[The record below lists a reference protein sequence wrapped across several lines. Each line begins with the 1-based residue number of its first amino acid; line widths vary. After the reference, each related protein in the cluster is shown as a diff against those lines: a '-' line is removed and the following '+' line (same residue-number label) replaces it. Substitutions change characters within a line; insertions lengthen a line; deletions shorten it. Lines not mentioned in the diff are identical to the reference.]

1 MVALHKRWMELEDKH
16 HQITAAIGCAQSIEA
31 ELGLMRKRQAELLL
45 EIGSV
50 VAEIQDAPVTTVED
64 FAALLDVALEHELDL
79 AGDIASWGPDDYPM
93 TARLLRALSRMVP
106 GFEFNSLQRWLSSPG
121 QFEQLMGIA
130 DRGRANRESSDD
142 PGSLILPIAGR
153 NPRTGVFTQRA
164 QGRTPMPDHVYRIIE
179 VAGSATTSIED
190 AIQNAVSR
198 ASRTLRGI
206 NWFEVLQTR
215 GQVEAGKLQY
225 QVVLKVGFTLEEP

>member
-1 MVALHKRWMELEDKH
+1 
-16 HQITAAIGCAQSIEA
+16 
-31 ELGLMRKRQAELLL
+31 MRERQAELLL
-45 EIGSV
+45 EISSV
-50 VAEIQDAPVTTVED
+50 VTEIQDASATTVED

-93 TARLLRALSRMVP
+93 TGRLLRALSRMIP
-106 GFEFNSLQRWLSSPG
+106 GFEFNSLRRWLSSPG
-121 QFEQLMGIA
+121 QFEQLMGTAEPIDA
-130 DRGRANRESSDD
+130 PPTPMGRGRASCESSED
-142 PGSLILPIAGR
+142 PGSLIFPIAAR
-153 NPRTGVFTQRA
+153 NPRRGVFTQRA
-164 QGRTPMPDHVYRIIE
+164 QGRTPMADHVYRIIE
-179 VAGSATTSIED
+179 VAGSSTTNIED